1 MNLANIGKKHLR
13 LTLGSIVLVLLLSS
27 VASLGAIWTAPKAF
41 AANPAEWCE
50 KAYGGV
56 TSLVSQCTAG
66 EIDLDLKAVGQL
78 YCSENYSSN
87 SNNLRGCQEAVEKY
101 FSMSANSRSNSNR
114 DEFCGGNGT
123 GQVGMTT
130 GSSIS
135 CAASWS
141 YLQTVEADVAA
152 WQLRNESVNG
162 EGIGEN
168 PDDTGV
174 ASSIKREDECVAAGF
189 EWVDGACTNPTEDKE
204 PTCGSEVKGVGWLI
218 CPGLDAAA
226 GFADAMWGIFEFLMF
241 TNPLK
246 DPSVNNVWLNFRNI
260 ANVLLV
266 VVFLVI
272 VFSQVSNI
280 GINNY
285 GIKKLLPRLIIVAIA
300 INISFF
306 LMQVIVDVANILGKT
321 VDSLLA
327 QNSIVALD
335 GIGWGDAITS
345 VLAGG
350 AMIGAGVITGVTIG
364 IGPLLI
370 LILLLLIPALIAFI
384 AGLAALIFRQAIL
397 PILAVL
403 APLALVAYV
412 LPNTQ
417 SIFDKW
423 RKTFTGLLF
432 LYPLA
437 AMYYGG
443 LKLGANIIAGT
454 VGGWFGPL
462 IAVFV
467 LFFGAGAVIIL
478 AIKSNSIAGKAFGAV
493 SGVLGKAAAPV
504 QKWGKDVGRDKRAD
518 FIYGQ
523 QRKGIAGFAQR
534 TANSF
539 AMKSRRRAGRQAA
552 YAEIDKDAYKDR
564 LANNPEAE
572 LGAAITNTPTG
583 QAYVQSAEE
592 AKTKRARDGFERK
605 GMSSAKAMETLI
617 AGKIKDKDGDEGREL
632 STAERKA
639 LRSMVVEAGDAK
651 HIESLWNQSSG
662 WQDQSERNSFAADLS
677 RNKPTGVGRGDIG
690 RMREG
695 DLKEFRD
702 VLAANA
708 VKGAYNAQGSA
719 SADAS
724 EVDMLSEV
732 LADSSRM
739 SRVLIEEGKG
749 AGQINAVRQKVANDA
764 NTAITDSRLGAGK
777 NRDSLKKIVDTYR
790 RPGP

>member
-1 MNLANIGKKHLR
+1 MAESPCIESGENVRSDTTIITFS
-13 LTLGSIVLVLLLSS
+13 LTCSDNGAAGYGSIPL
-27 VASLGAIWTAPKAF
+27 TATEGPNGTTVFRSNTNAAKDVEKVVYEYTMGDGYIIKKIYKNGVQVPGEPIEDITLQKA
-41 AANPAEWCE
+41 
-50 KAYGGV
+50 
-56 TSLVSQCTAG
+56 
-66 EIDLDLKAVGQL
+66 IDLSNTGEVFVDDGEFIN
-78 YCSENYSSN
+78 ENKPASQMT
-87 SNNLRGCQEAVEKY
+87 QEE
-101 FSMSANSRSNSNR
+101 
-114 DEFCGGNGT
+114 
-123 GQVGMTT
+123 
-130 GSSIS
+130 
-135 CAASWS
+135 CAAAGNDWR
-141 YLQTVEADVAA
+141 TTDEDG
-152 WQLRNESVNG
+152 NEI
-162 EGIGEN
+162 EGKCFQK
-168 PDDTGV
+168 D
-174 ASSIKREDECVAAGF
+174 ED
-189 EWVDGACTNPTEDKE
+189 
-204 PTCGSEVKGVGWLI
+204 PTCGSEVKGIGWI
-218 CPGLDAAA
+218 VCPGLDAAA

-285 GIKKLLPRLIIVAIA
+285 GIKKLLPRLIIVAVA

-306 LMQVIVDVANILGKT
+306 LMQITVDFANILGKT
-321 VDSLLA
+321 VDGMLS
-327 QNSIVALD
+327 QNAIIALTGED
-335 GIGWGDAITS
+335 GIGWERAIGS
-345 VLAGG
+345 VIAGT
-350 AMIGAGVITGVTIG
+350 AMAGVAIVGVAAAP
-364 IGPLLI
+364 GPVLI
-370 LILLLLIPALIAFI
+370 FILLLMIPAIISFI

-403 APLALVAYV
+403 APLALVAYI

-423 RKTFTGLLF
+423 RKTFTSMLF
-432 LYPLA
+432 LYPIA
-437 AMYYGG
+437 ALYYGG
-443 LKLGANIIAGT
+443 LKMGAYIIAGT
-454 VGGWFGPL
+454 DGVGGWFGPL

-518 FIYGQ
+518 FVYGK
-523 QRKGIAGFAQR
+523 QRQGIAGFAQK
-534 TANSF
+534 TANGF

-572 LGAAITNTPTG
+572 LGVAITNTPTG
-583 QAYVQSAEE
+583 QAYIQGAEE

-605 GMSSAKAMETLI
+605 GMSSAKAMDALI
-617 AGKIKDKDGDEGREL
+617 AGKIKDKDGDEAREL

-690 RMREG
+690 KMREG
-695 DLKEFRD
+695 DLKEFKD
-702 VLAANA
+702 VLATNA

-749 AGQINAVRQKVANDA
+749 AGQINDVRQKIANDA
-764 NTAITDSRLGAGK
+764 NAAITDTKLGAGK
-777 NRDSLKKIVDTYR
+777 NRDSLQKIVDAYR

>member
-1 MNLANIGKKHLR
+1 MSYFTSRYLR
-13 LTLGSIVLVLLLSS
+13 PILVVIVLVATLIGGPILFSNVAMAADPYVELLYDNPTGRADRVMFYPNGEQASLVNLVQDSNDPDLFVGKGIDANAGTMVTYTYRRGDTKVTTDSGATIS
-27 VASLGAIWTAPKAF
+27 VAGVDQF
-41 AANPAEWCE
+41 DEAEP
-50 KAYGGV
+50 V
-56 TSLVSQCTAG
+56 FDRV
-66 EIDLDLKAVGQL
+66 
-78 YCSENYSSN
+78 
-87 SNNLRGCQEAVEKY
+87 
-101 FSMSANSRSNSNR
+101 
-114 DEFCGGNGT
+114 
-123 GQVGMTT
+123 
-130 GSSIS
+130 
-135 CAASWS
+135 
-141 YLQTVEADVAA
+141 
-152 WQLRNESVNG
+152 
-162 EGIGEN
+162 IGD
-168 PDDTGV
+168 P
-174 ASSIKREDECVAAGF
+174 DECNNT
-189 EWVDGACTNPTEDKE
+189 DGMVWQEDASQENGGTCIAEEEK
-204 PTCGSEVKGVGWLI
+204 PDCGSEVKGIGWI
-218 CPGLDAAA
+218 VCPGLDAAA
-226 GFADAMWGIFEFLMF
+226 GFADSMWGIFEFLMF

-246 DPSVNNVWLNFRNI
+246 DPSVNSVWLNFRNI

-266 VVFLVI
+266 VVFLII

-306 LMQVIVDVANILGKT
+306 LMQVVVDVANILGKT
-321 VDSLLA
+321 VDDLLV
-327 QNSIVALD
+327 QNSIVSLD
-335 GIGWGDAITS
+335 NIGWGSAIAS
-345 VLAGG
+345 VLAGT
-350 AMIGAGVITGVTIG
+350 AMIGAGVIVGVTVG
-364 IGPLLI
+364 IGPILI
-370 LILLLLIPALIAFI
+370 LILLLIIPALISFI

-423 RKTFTGLLF
+423 RKTFTAMLF
-432 LYPLA
+432 LYPIA
-437 AMYYGG
+437 ALYYGG
-443 LKLGANIIAGT
+443 LKMGAHIIAGT
-454 VGGWFGPL
+454 DGVGGWFGPL

-467 LFFGAGAVIIL
+467 LFFGAGAVIVL

-583 QAYVQSAEE
+583 QAYIQGAEE

-739 SRVLIEEGKG
+739 SRVLIEEGRG

>member
-1 MNLANIGKKHLR
+1 MSYLSRKSQLLVACAAIVFSALFITTAPAMAESPCIESGENIR
-13 LTLGSIVLVLLLSS
+13 SDTTVITFSLTCSDNGAAGYGSIPLTATKGPNGTTVFRSDTNAATDVEKVVYEYTMGDGYILKKIYKNGVQ
-27 VASLGAIWTAPKAF
+27 VAGAPIEDITLQKA
-41 AANPAEWCE
+41 
-50 KAYGGV
+50 
-56 TSLVSQCTAG
+56 
-66 EIDLDLKAVGQL
+66 IDLSNTGEVFVDDGEFIN
-78 YCSENYSSN
+78 ENKPASQMT
-87 SNNLRGCQEAVEKY
+87 QEE
-101 FSMSANSRSNSNR
+101 
-114 DEFCGGNGT
+114 
-123 GQVGMTT
+123 
-130 GSSIS
+130 
-135 CAASWS
+135 CAAAGNDWR
-141 YLQTVEADVAA
+141 TTDDDG
-152 WQLRNESVNG
+152 NEI
-162 EGIGEN
+162 EGKCYQKEEKSCG
-168 PDDTGV
+168 
-174 ASSIKREDECVAAGF
+174 
-189 EWVDGACTNPTEDKE
+189 TEVSK
-204 PTCGSEVKGVGWLI
+204 VGWLV
-218 CPGLDAAA
+218 CPGLETAA

-246 DPSVNNVWLNFRNI
+246 DQSINDVWVNFRNI

-266 VVFLVI
+266 VVFLII

-350 AMIGAGVITGVTIG
+350 AMIGTGVIAGVTIG

-534 TANSF
+534 TANGF

-583 QAYVQSAEE
+583 QAYIQGAEE

-739 SRVLIEEGKG
+739 SRVLIEEGRG

>member
-66 EIDLDLKAVGQL
+66 EIDLDLKAIGQL
-78 YCSENYSSN
+78 YCAENFTDNDNRNSCQSS
-87 SNNLRGCQEAVEKY
+87 VDKY
-101 FSMSANSRSNSNR
+101 LSMSANSRSDSSRN
-114 DEFCGGNGT
+114 DYCGNDPARPT
-123 GQVGMTT
+123 AC
-130 GSSIS
+130 SSTWDYMQI
-135 CAASWS
+135 
-141 YLQTVEADVAA
+141 VEADIAA
-152 WQLRNESVNG
+152 WQLRNESING

-246 DPSVNNVWLNFRNI
+246 DSSINSVWVNFRNI

-266 VVFLVI
+266 VVFLII

-518 FIYGQ
+518 FVYGR

-583 QAYVQSAEE
+583 QAYIQGAEE

-739 SRVLIEEGKG
+739 SRVLIEEGRG